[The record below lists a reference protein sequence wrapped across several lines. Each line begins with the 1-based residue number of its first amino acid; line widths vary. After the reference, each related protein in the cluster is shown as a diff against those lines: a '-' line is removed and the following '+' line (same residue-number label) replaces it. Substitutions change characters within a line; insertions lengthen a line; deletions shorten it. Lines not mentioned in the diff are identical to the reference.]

1 MTGILLDQSADG
13 ILVQFLNSA
22 MLKKKKKTSEEELLS
37 VIHIGLPE
45 NGVKKVRIIKVI
57 R

>member
-13 ILVQFLNSA
+13 ISVQFLNSA
-22 MLKKKKKTSEEELLS
+22 TLKKKKTSEEELLS
-37 VIHIGLPE
+37 VIHVGLPE
-45 NGVKKVRIIKVI
+45 NGAKKVRIIKVI